1 MNFKIACLF
10 LALASFSISAGAE
23 VVRCTG
29 PDGKVSYSDYK
40 CPTTTTN
47 NNIKAVNTGN
57 MQSPGAAPEYQAPIA
72 QQNGRARNV
81 NATINI
87 NINVNEQNV
96 VATRRRVVYVHEQ
109 GRSQSPQSSTSTSTA
124 ASPGRAAATASH
136 GAAHK

>member
-40 CPTTTTN
+40 CPSTTVN
-47 NNIKAVNTGN
+47 SNIKAVNTGN
-57 MQSPGAAPEYQAPIA
+57 MQSPGAAPEYQAPVA
-72 QQNGRARNV
+72 QQNGRTRNI

-87 NINVNEQNV
+87 NINVNGQNV
-96 VATRRRVVYVHEQ
+96 AASRRQVVFVHEQ
-109 GRSQSPQSSTSTSTA
+109 GRLQSTQSTTSTSTA
-124 ASPGRAAATASH
+124 ISPGRAPATASH